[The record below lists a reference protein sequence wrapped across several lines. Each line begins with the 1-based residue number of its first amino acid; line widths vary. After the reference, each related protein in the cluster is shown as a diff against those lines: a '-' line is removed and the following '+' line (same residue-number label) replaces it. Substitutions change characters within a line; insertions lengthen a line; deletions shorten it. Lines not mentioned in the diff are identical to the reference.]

1 MTNNRSIGRAACETA
16 APQMVRSRLLYGV
29 NEATGWRH
37 FAAGPRRDEIGNR
50 LRAIGTRIIRIY
62 VPDPYTPNPVKDW
75 PAFARY
81 VEAVLG
87 AGATPMIT
95 LPRFRP
101 PFDNVAVLRWFAQR
115 CGELVWSCIEQW
127 GGDVVREWYWC
138 IWNEPNSAWL
148 NPGLDFDHYRR
159 IYIEVASEM
168 QRWLEPYSKDRRIL
182 IGGPALDTFQ
192 PFWQDWLWR
201 FVHEIDDSL
210 IGFVL
215 WHRFG
220 EWRAPGE
227 WSAPRQQD
235 VFLDLLMSRS
245 SGYADTAAIVGD
257 LVRDRGILNICGR
270 LNANAHV
277 ERRASHCNQ
286 TLFGAV
292 YYALALV
299 NLMRAGADAELFW
312 MGTDPGGPHG
322 LWDKEGRATPA
333 FRAKQLIVQTIQPGD
348 EILIEESG
356 TRPGEL
362 VLVRVRRQ
370 EGESVTFIVH
380 SAPRR
385 QSYRLADLTG
395 GASPKAAIRQ
405 LDEATPPQEVA
416 TSYIAENISFDG
428 LGIAVVTGDV
438 SVLA

>member
-1 MTNNRSIGRAACETA
+1 MTNGHSIRGGHKTA
-16 APQMVRSRLLYGV
+16 APQAVRSRLMYGV

-37 FAAGPRRDEIGNR
+37 FAEGPHRDEIGNC

-62 VPDPYTPNPVKDW
+62 VFDRYTLNTVKDW
-75 PAFARY
+75 PGFARY
-81 VEAVLG
+81 VEAVLA

-95 LPRFRP
+95 LSRFCP
-101 PFDNVAVLRWFAQR
+101 PFDNEAVLRWFAQR

-127 GGDVVREWYWC
+127 GGEVVREWYWC
-138 IWNEPNSAWL
+138 IWNEPNSPWL
-148 NPGLDFDHYRR
+148 NPRMDFDRYRR

-168 QRWLEPYSKDRRIL
+168 RRWLAPYSREHRIL

-210 IGFVL
+210 IGFVM

-235 VFLDLLMSRS
+235 VFLELLMSRS

-257 LVRDRGILNICGR
+257 LVRDLGILNICGG

-277 ERRASHCNQ
+277 ERCASDCNQ
-286 TLFGAV
+286 TIFGAV
-292 YYALALV
+292 YYVLALV
-299 NLMRAGADAELFW
+299 NLMRGGADAELYW

-322 LWDKEGRATPA
+322 LWDHEGCTTPA
-333 FRAKQLIVQTIQPGD
+333 FRAKQLIAQAIRPGD
-348 EILIEESG
+348 EIFIEDDGS
-356 TRPGEL
+356 RPSEPL
-362 VLVRVRRQ
+362 LVRVRRS
-370 EGESVTFIVH
+370 GGDRATLIIH
-380 SAPRR
+380 ATRR
-385 QSYRLADLTG
+385 RRTYRLIEPPSGTL
-395 GASPKAAIRQ
+395 IRQ
-405 LDEATPPQEVA
+405 LDEATPPGEVA
-416 TSYIAENISFDG
+416 TSHGAKNVSFEG
-428 LGIAVVTGDV
+428 FGIAVVTGDV
-438 SVLA
+438 SVLP